1 MLTDKEFHTA
11 AERYLDMVYRLAL
24 NTLRHPADAE
34 DAAQNVMLRLCQS
47 REKLEGED
55 HLRYWLVRVTLNEC
69 KRLRSNPWLWNP
81 ARSRCFPLRSVAS
94 SFWM

>member
-47 REKLEGED
+47 REKLEG
-55 HLRYWLVRVTLNEC
+55 RTTCATGWYG
-69 KRLRSNPWLWNP
+69 
-81 ARSRCFPLRSVAS
+81 
-94 SFWM
+94 

>member
-1 MLTDKEFHTA
+1 MLTDKEFHAA

-34 DAAQNVMLRLCQS
+34 DAAQNVMLRLCQC

-69 KRLRSNPWLWNP
+69 KRLRSSPWHRRTSPFGILP
-81 ARSRCFPLRSVAS
+81 GAGIL
-94 SFWM
+94 